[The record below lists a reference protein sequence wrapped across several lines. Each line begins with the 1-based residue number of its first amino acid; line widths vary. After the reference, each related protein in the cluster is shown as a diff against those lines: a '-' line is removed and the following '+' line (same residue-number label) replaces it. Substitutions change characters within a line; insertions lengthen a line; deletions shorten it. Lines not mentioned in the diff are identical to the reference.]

1 MAVAALGAD
10 SPRANPWLP
19 WALLALGLASMYVP
33 VYLWAAGDIWQS
45 DEHAHGPLI
54 LIVAIWIFWR
64 EKDRILAAG
73 TGPAPA
79 VGIPIFAFGLLLY
92 VLGRI
97 MGFSILQFLA
107 QMPLVAGIVL
117 AVAGPAALR
126 AAWFPLL
133 YLIFMV
139 PLPGVVVD
147 AVTGHLKQWVS
158 VVAEELLYAA
168 GYPIARSGVTLTV
181 GQYQLLVADACSG
194 LNSMFSLA
202 ALGALFIHI
211 MGRKSRLHTALLVLS
226 IVPIAFAANIVR
238 VISLVLITYHFGDA
252 AGQGFLHGAA
262 GIVLML
268 VALAAFFVL
277 DWVLARWLTNRP
289 TPGTARA

>member
-10 SPRANPWLP
+10 GPRANPWLP

-202 ALGALFIHI
+202 AVGLLYIYITA
-211 MGRKSRLHTALLVLS
+211 RKSLVHNAIMVAAIL
-226 IVPIAFAANIVR
+226 PIAFVANIVR
-238 VISLVLITYHFGDA
+238 VIALVLVTYYLGDETA
-252 AGQGFLHGAA
+252 QGFLHGTA
-262 GIVLML
+262 GILLMVVAL
-268 VALAAFFVL
+268 VAFFIV
-277 DWVLARWLTNRP
+277 DAVLARLIR
-289 TPGTARA
+289 R